1 MEACLKLTN
10 VKIELLTD
18 TDMVLMFEKGIRRGI
33 SQAINC
39 YATANNK
46 YMPNYDSQQL
56 STFLMYLDA
65 NNLYGWAMCKKLPPD
80 GFLWSKNLSQYTSD
94 FIKNYNENSDLGY
107 LLEVDIS
114 YPKHLHKLHSDL
126 LFLPVRQNKLLTTLE
141 DEKNM

>member
-1 MEACLKLTN
+1 MDGQC
-10 VKIELLTD
+10 VKSYH
-18 TDMVLMFEKGIRRGI
+18 LMGF
-33 SQAINC
+33 
-39 YATANNK
+39 
-46 YMPNYDSQQL
+46 
-56 STFLMYLDA
+56 
-65 NNLYGWAMCKKLPPD
+65 YG
-80 GFLWSKNLSQYTSD
+80 SKNLSQYTSD